1 MWLWSHKGLDQ
12 MGQGYCGYP
21 LIGPPDLPLLPGSLL
36 LIYLAS
42 VLVGFILASSSGACS
57 EQPAGTLRLQTFDP
71 LQSIGFSKYKL
82 FFPYPNL
89 KGEKLIMQWDYGSF
103 KEFSLFHLALCDRW
117 LLLRTTIPHLPPQKK
132 IPQMHTI
139 STVNYMSNFLRF
151 KYYRKLSTRSY
162 LFHFKKGRK
171 IPGQLNSGEYKL

>member
-57 EQPAGTLRLQTFDP
+57 EQPAGTLRIQTFDP

-89 KGEKLIMQWDYGSF
+89 KEEKLIMQWDYGSF

-117 LLLRTTIPHLPPQKK
+117 LLLCTTIPHLPPKKNNTTNAYNKHCKLHEHLPKIQILQKVFH
-132 IPQMHTI
+132 Q
-139 STVNYMSNFLRF
+139 
-151 KYYRKLSTRSY
+151 KLFVS
-162 LFHFKKGRK
+162 F
-171 IPGQLNSGEYKL
+171 